1 MERDA
6 EQRLLERIGYTFAD
20 QKLLRLSLTHK
31 SYANEN
37 SENGQ
42 EHNERLEFL
51 GDAVLGFVVSD
62 LLMERFPSL
71 AEGELSKLRAALV
84 TESSLADLARG
95 IGLGDLLRI
104 GRGEEQSGGRNKNSI
119 LSDALEALLAGIYL
133 DSRNRGGTDT
143 VYRVIERL
151 IAPRMETGA
160 AEGAAF
166 DYKTEL
172 QEWAQKTHR
181 EAVRYRIVEESGP
194 DHDKTFEAAVIFRDR
209 ECGRGR
215 GRSKKQAEQAAAKAA
230 LDNLRPAAGVT

>member
-1 MERDA
+1 MEREA

-20 QKLLRLSLTHK
+20 RNLLRLSLTHK

-37 SENGQ
+37 SQNGQ

-62 LLMERFPSL
+62 LLMARFPGL

-84 TESSLADLARG
+84 TESSLADIARR
-95 IGLGDLLRI
+95 IGLGELLRI

-119 LSDALEALLAGIYL
+119 LSDALEALFAGIYL
-133 DSRNRGGTDT
+133 DSRNHSGTDA
-143 VYRVIERL
+143 VYRVIQRL
-151 IAPRMETGA
+151 ITPRLEAGA
-160 AEGAAF
+160 VEGSPF

-172 QEWAQKTHR
+172 QEWAQRTHR
-181 EAVRYRIVEESGP
+181 ETVRYRIVEESGP

-230 LDNLRPAAGVT
+230 LESLRQAGDRR